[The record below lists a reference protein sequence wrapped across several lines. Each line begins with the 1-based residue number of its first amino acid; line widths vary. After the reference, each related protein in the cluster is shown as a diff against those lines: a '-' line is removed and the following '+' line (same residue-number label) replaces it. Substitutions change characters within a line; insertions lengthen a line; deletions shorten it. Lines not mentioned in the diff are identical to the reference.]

1 MAISAVLPLKASG
14 SYDVND
20 LKRAHI
26 LFTSLQTFVAA
37 GTISEIFV
45 LVPAAEVE
53 LVQQEY
59 SCWQD
64 LNIKVMAEDD
74 LLPEFK
80 KYPKMRGWRKQ
91 QLLKIAI
98 ANLVEN
104 EFYLTLDADVICLK
118 PLDESKLIIEGKAL
132 LQYEQRSQHPK
143 WWKSSARI
151 LNMDPNV
158 GPKELG
164 MTVTPALL
172 SRTLSKKLMAELSP
186 KTSFAKLAQ
195 NWVDALCSL
204 HDPAN
209 PKNWWIGRFLKL
221 KWTEYSLYY
230 LCAMKLGL
238 LDQFHVI
245 AGTAQTPALLLIHD
259 SHPYESWNI
268 AGSFD
273 LANPGLF
280 CVVGSK
286 SRIPPK
292 EVWAKV
298 GPFIQGDNPQPPF

>member
-26 LFTSLQTFVAA
+26 LFTSLQNFVAA

-45 LVPAAEVE
+45 LVPAAEVD
-53 LVQQEY
+53 LVKQEY
-59 SCWQD
+59 ACWQS
-64 LNIKVMAEDD
+64 LKIKVMAEDD

-118 PLDESKLIIEGKAL
+118 PLDESKLVIDGKAL
-132 LQYEQRSQHPK
+132 LQYEQRAQHPK

-151 LNMDPNV
+151 LKMNPDV
-158 GPKELG
+158 GPKDLG
-164 MTVTPALL
+164 MTVTPALM
-172 SRTLSKKLMAELSP
+172 SRTLSQKLMQELSP
-186 KTSFAKLAQ
+186 NKAGE

-238 LDQFHVI
+238 LEQYHLI

-259 SHPYESWNI
+259 SHPYEHWNP

-286 SRIPPK
+286 TRLPPK
-292 EVWAKV
+292 EVWLKV
-298 GPFIQGDNPQPPF
+298 APFIQGNIAKPPL

>member
-26 LFTSLQTFVAA
+26 LFTSLQTFVEP
-37 GTISEIFV
+37 GLISELFV
-45 LVPAAEVE
+45 IVPAAEVE
-53 LVQQEY
+53 LVTKEY
-59 SCWQD
+59 AVWQS

-118 PLDESKLIIEGKAL
+118 PLDESKLVIDGKAL
-132 LQYEQRSQHPK
+132 LQYEQRAQHPK

-151 LNMDPNV
+151 LKMNPDV

-164 MTVTPALL
+164 MTVTPALM
-172 SRTLSKKLMAELSP
+172 SRTLSKKLMLELSP
-186 KTSFAKLAQ
+186 DKAGE

-209 PKNWWIGRFLKL
+209 PRNWWIGRFLKL

-238 LDQFHVI
+238 LEQFHVI

-298 GPFIQGDNPQPPF
+298 AAFIQGTTAQPPL

>member
-26 LFTSLQTFVAA
+26 LFTSLQHFVAA

-53 LVQQEY
+53 LVRQEY
-59 SCWQD
+59 ACWQS

-74 LLPEFK
+74 LLPQFK

-118 PLDESKLIIEGKAL
+118 PLDEHQLIINGKAL

-151 LNMDPNV
+151 LKMKPDI
-158 GPKELG
+158 GPKGLG

-172 SRTLSKKLMAELSP
+172 SRTLSQKLMAELSP
-186 KTSFAKLAQ
+186 KHQ
-195 NWVDALCSL
+195 GENWVDTLCSL
-204 HDPAN
+204 HDPVN

-238 LDQFHVI
+238 LEQFHCI
-245 AGTAQTPALLLIHD
+245 AGTAETPALLLIHD

-268 AGSFD
+268 AGSFA
-273 LANPGLF
+273 LSNPGLF

-286 SRIPPK
+286 SRIPPR

-298 GPFIQGDNPQPPF
+298 GPFIQGDQPSPPL

>member
-26 LFTSLQTFVAA
+26 LFTSLKTFVAE

-59 SCWQD
+59 ACWQS

-74 LLPEFK
+74 LLPQFK

-118 PLDESKLIIEGKAL
+118 PLDESKLIIDGKAL
-132 LQYEQRSQHPK
+132 LQYEQRTQHPK

-151 LNMDPNV
+151 LNMNPDV
-158 GPKELG
+158 GPKDLG
-164 MTVTPALL
+164 MTVTPALM
-172 SRTLSKKLMAELSP
+172 SRTLSQKLMRELSP
-186 KTSFAKLAQ
+186 NKAGE

-238 LDQFHVI
+238 LEQFHSI

-286 SRIPPK
+286 TRLPPK
-292 EVWAKV
+292 AVWQKV
-298 GPFIQGDNPQPPF
+298 APFIQGSTVQPPL

>member
-26 LFTSLQTFVAA
+26 LFTSLQTFAEP
-37 GTISEIFV
+37 GLISELFV
-45 LVPAAEVE
+45 IVPAAEVE
-53 LVQQEY
+53 LVTKEY
-59 SCWQD
+59 ATWHS

-118 PLDESKLIIEGKAL
+118 PLDESKLIIDGKAL
-132 LQYEQRSQHPK
+132 LQYEQRAQHPK

-151 LNMDPNV
+151 LKMNPDV

-164 MTVTPALL
+164 MTVTPALM
-172 SRTLSKKLMAELSP
+172 SRTLSKKLMLELSP
-186 KTSFAKLAQ
+186 HKAGE

-209 PKNWWIGRFLKL
+209 PRNWSIGRFLKL

-238 LDQFHVI
+238 LEQFHLI

-298 GPFIQGDNPQPPF
+298 AAFIQGTTAQPPL

>member
-53 LVQQEY
+53 LVKQEY
-59 SCWQD
+59 ACWQS

-118 PLDESKLIIEGKAL
+118 PLDESKLIIDGKAL
-132 LQYEQRSQHPK
+132 LQYEQRAQHPK

-151 LNMDPNV
+151 LNM
-158 GPKELG
+158 
-164 MTVTPALL
+164 
-172 SRTLSKKLMAELSP
+172 
-186 KTSFAKLAQ
+186 
-195 NWVDALCSL
+195 
-204 HDPAN
+204 
-209 PKNWWIGRFLKL
+209 
-221 KWTEYSLYY
+221 
-230 LCAMKLGL
+230 
-238 LDQFHVI
+238 
-245 AGTAQTPALLLIHD
+245 
-259 SHPYESWNI
+259 
-268 AGSFD
+268 
-273 LANPGLF
+273 
-280 CVVGSK
+280 SK
-286 SRIPPK
+286 S
-292 EVWAKV
+292 
-298 GPFIQGDNPQPPF
+298 

>member
-186 KTSFAKLAQ
+186 KTSSAKIAQ

>member
-26 LFTSLQTFVAA
+26 LFTSLKTFVAE

-59 SCWQD
+59 ACWQS

-98 ANLVEN
+98 AHLVEN

-118 PLDESKLIIEGKAL
+118 PLDESKLIIDGKAL
-132 LQYEQRSQHPK
+132 LQYEQRAQHPK

-151 LNMDPNV
+151 LNMNPDV
-158 GPKELG
+158 GPKDLG
-164 MTVTPALL
+164 MTVTPALM
-172 SRTLSKKLMAELSP
+172 SRTLSQKLMQELSP
-186 KTSFAKLAQ
+186 NKAGE

-238 LDQFHVI
+238 LEQYHII

-273 LANPGLF
+273 VANPGLF

-286 SRIPPK
+286 TRLPPK
-292 EVWAKV
+292 EVWLKV
-298 GPFIQGDNPQPPF
+298 APFIQGSVVQPPL

>member
-59 SCWQD
+59 ACWQS

-118 PLDESKLIIEGKAL
+118 PLDESKLIIDGKAL
-132 LQYEQRSQHPK
+132 LQYEQRAQHPK

-151 LNMDPNV
+151 LNMSPDV

-164 MTVTPALL
+164 MTVTPALM
-172 SRTLSKKLMAELSP
+172 SRTLSQKLMQELSP
-186 KTSFAKLAQ
+186 KKAGE

-238 LDQFHVI
+238 LEQYHVI

-259 SHPYESWNI
+259 SHPYESWNV

-273 LANPGLF
+273 LTNPGLF

-286 SRIPPK
+286 TRLPPK
-292 EVWAKV
+292 EVWQKV
-298 GPFIQGDNPQPPF
+298 AAFIQGSAVQPPL

>member
-26 LFTSLQTFVAA
+26 LFTSLKTFVAA

-45 LVPAAEVE
+45 LVPAVEVE

-59 SCWQD
+59 ACWQS

-98 ANLVEN
+98 ANLIEN

-118 PLDESKLIIEGKAL
+118 PLDESKLIIDGRAL
-132 LQYEQRSQHPK
+132 LQYEQRAQHPK

-151 LNMDPNV
+151 LNMNADIGAKDV
-158 GPKELG
+158 G
-164 MTVTPALL
+164 MTVTPALM
-172 SRTLSKKLMAELSP
+172 SKTLAQKLMAELSSH
-186 KTSFAKLAQ
+186 KAGE
-195 NWVDALCSL
+195 NWVDMLCSL

-209 PKNWWIGRFLKL
+209 PRNWSISRFLKL

-230 LCAMKLGL
+230 LCALKLGL
-238 LDQFHVI
+238 LDRYHVI
-245 AGTAQTPALLLIHD
+245 AGTVQTPSLLLIHD
-259 SHPYESWNI
+259 SHPYESWQI
-268 AGSFD
+268 ESSFA
-273 LANPGLF
+273 LTNPGLF

-286 SRIPPK
+286 TRLPPK

-298 GPFIQGDNPQPPF
+298 APFIQGNSPQPPL

>member
-26 LFTSLQTFVAA
+26 LFSSLQHFAA
-37 GTISEIFV
+37 PGLISELFV
-45 LVPAAEVE
+45 IVPSAEIE
-53 LVQQEY
+53 LVEQEY
-59 SCWQD
+59 SCWQS
-64 LNIKVMAEDD
+64 LNIKVMAEDH
-74 LLPEFK
+74 LIPELK

-104 EFYLTLDADVICLK
+104 DFYLTLDADVICLK
-118 PLDESKLIIEGKAL
+118 PLEENKLIVDGKAL
-132 LQYEQRSQHPK
+132 LQYEPRSQHPK

-151 LNMDPNV
+151 LNMSPDV
-158 GPKELG
+158 GPKNLG

-172 SRTLSKKLMAELSP
+172 SRTLSQKLMRELSAN
-186 KTSFAKLAQ
+186 KVAEDWAD
-195 NWVDALCSL
+195 VLCSL

-209 PKNWWIGRFLKL
+209 IKNWWIGRYLKL

-238 LDQFHVI
+238 LEQFHCI
-245 AGTAQTPALLLIHD
+245 AGTSQIPALLLIHD
-259 SHPYESWNI
+259 SHPYECWDI
-268 AGSFD
+268 ARSFD

-292 EVWAKV
+292 DIWAKV
-298 GPFIQGDNPQPPF
+298 SPFIRTTGLFPQL